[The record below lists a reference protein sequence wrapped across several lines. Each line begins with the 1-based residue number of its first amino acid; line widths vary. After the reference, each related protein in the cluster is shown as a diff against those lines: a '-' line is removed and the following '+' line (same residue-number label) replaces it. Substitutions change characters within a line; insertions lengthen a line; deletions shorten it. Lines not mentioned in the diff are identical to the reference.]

1 MHIARIALVLSVAL
15 PLFACAAEATDEG
28 SVGSNDDELNAVPGA
43 FQVRLRSTTGEDVVL
58 GFDKETRPVAGRP
71 ECEVTVASPLRI
83 AVSKGTGLSP
93 ARAEV
98 TVDNYVRG
106 RTVAFTRSA
115 DDSKSA
121 PLTRASR
128 VSYRAELPGF
138 VIGKRCSGEPL
149 EYHQNLKIVLDGK
162 PLVDPIG
169 DKDNF
174 WATLASAPKSGI
186 SPAARATTNLTSL
199 EGAQVALTF
208 GKLAGDDPKQP
219 ATCTQVQAIPA
230 RLTVKAPGARTVEVK
245 LENFLSGATV
255 ARTLALSSPGL
266 LRLTAT
272 DTAGTFSAD
281 VPPMVIESACS
292 GTPWR
297 YDQVLTLTV
306 DGKTHTDPVG
316 RKPTFNLELA
326 KSP

>member
-1 MHIARIALVLSVAL
+1 MKLAPLAMVLSLTL
-15 PLFACAAEATDEG
+15 PLFACAAESADEG
-28 SVGSNDDELNAVPGA
+28 SATSNDDELNAVPGA

-58 GFDKETRPVAGRP
+58 AFDKETRPVAGRP
-71 ECEVTVASPLRI
+71 ECEVVVASPLRV
-83 AVSKGTGLSP
+83 AVSKGAGLSP

-98 TVDNYVRG
+98 IVDNYVRG

-115 DDSKSA
+115 EDSKTA
-121 PLTRASR
+121 VLTRASR
-128 VSYRAELPGF
+128 VSFRAEIPGF

-186 SPAARATTNLTSL
+186 SPSARSTANLASV

-208 GKLAGDDPKQP
+208 GKLAGDDPAQP

-245 LENFLSGATV
+245 LENYLSGRTI
-255 ARTLALSSPGL
+255 ARTLAPSSPGV

-272 DTAGTFSAD
+272 SSDGTFGAD

-292 GTPWR
+292 GTPWT
-297 YDQVLTLTV
+297 YDQVLTLTI

-316 RKPTFNLELA
+316 RKPSFNLDLA